1 MEYRREID
9 GLRALAVL
17 PVLLFHAGVPGF
29 SGGFVGVDVFFVI
42 SGFLITSILLQGLSQ
57 EHFTLT
63 DFYERRA
70 RRILPALFLV
80 MAASLPLA
88 WIFLAPSDLRDFGK
102 SLISVALYGSNF
114 FFWKQSGYF
123 DTAAELK
130 PMLHTWS
137 LAVEEQ
143 YYLLFPLILLV
154 GWHWCRRQLGTLLA
168 GLAIISLIWAE
179 LGNVSHPTATFFLLP
194 SRSWELLAGALAALH
209 GARLASRFGAIS
221 WLGQAA
227 SIAGL
232 AAILVAVI
240 GFNADT
246 PFPGLYALIPVGGAV
261 AILLFASSRTLVGR
275 LLGSQLAVGIGLLSY
290 STYLWHQPLFA
301 FARHASKEPLH
312 WQMFVLLALASL
324 GLAYLSWRFVE
335 RPFRTTGKFTRKSIA
350 TFALAG
356 SLCFVLIGIGAQA
369 ANELSRFRVGPLQQG
384 WLKTAQRSPMR
395 ERCHAMGKN
404 QLPVAQACEYFGQR
418 IEWAVLGDSHAVE
431 LAYALATE
439 LKASGV
445 GVKHLSSSSCP
456 PSLNADRSDGGCAK
470 WTQEAIEELER
481 RPDVKNVVLSYRI
494 NKYLWGEHE
503 RTYPQLPNMG
513 TAEARDAL
521 WADYIALIARLQKA
535 GKRVVV
541 VLQAPELGR
550 RITDLAFQSKV
561 HSGELVGVLTAWWNR
576 RNSYVY
582 ERLKTLPAEV
592 AVVDPAKMF
601 CDDLNCYATH
611 GGVSLY
617 FDDDHM
623 SVEGARIVAR
633 FLTSRR

>member
-42 SGFLITSILLQGLSQ
+42 SGFLITSILVQELSQ
-57 EHFTLT
+57 ERFTLT
-63 DFYERRA
+63 GFYERRA

-88 WIFLAPSDLRDFGK
+88 WLYLAPSDLQDFGK

-143 YYLLFPLILLV
+143 YYLLFPLFMFA
-154 GWHWCRRQLGTLLA
+154 GWRWCRRQLGSLLT

-179 LGNVSHPTATFFLLP
+179 WRNVNHPAATFFLLP

-209 GARLASRFGAIS
+209 GARLASGWAACS

-227 SIAGL
+227 SLAGL
-232 AAILVAVI
+232 AAILAAVF
-240 GFNADT
+240 GFDHDT
-246 PFPGLYALIPVGGAV
+246 PFPGLYALLPVGGAV
-261 AILLFASSRTLVGR
+261 AILFFASPRTLVGR
-275 LLGSQLAVGIGLLSY
+275 LLGSPPAVGIGLLSY
-290 STYLWHQPLFA
+290 STYLWHQPAFA
-301 FARHASKEPLH
+301 FARHASTEPLH
-312 WQMFVLLALASL
+312 WGAFVLLALLSL

-335 RPFRTTGKFTRKSIA
+335 RPFRAKGQLTRKSIA
-350 TFALAG
+350 TIAAAG
-356 SLCFVLIGIGAQA
+356 SLCFILIGVGAQA
-369 ANELSRFRVGPLQQG
+369 ANELSRFRVGPLQQV
-384 WLKTAQRSPMR
+384 WFETAQRSPLR
-395 ERCHAMGKN
+395 EQCHAMGKK
-404 QLPVAQACEYFGQR
+404 QLSPSKACEYFSKR

-431 LAYALATE
+431 LAYAIATE
-439 LKASGV
+439 LKASGA

-456 PSLNADRSDGGCAK
+456 PSFSAGSRDGGCAK
-470 WTQEAIEELER
+470 WTQEAVKELER
-481 RPDVKNVVLSYRI
+481 RPVIKNVVLSYRI

-503 RTYPQLPNMG
+503 KTYPLLPSVG
-513 TAEARDAL
+513 TDEARDAL
-521 WADYIALIARLQKA
+521 WADYLVLIARLQQA
-535 GKRVVV
+535 GKRVFI

-550 RITDLAFQSKV
+550 RIADLAFQSKAD
-561 HSGELVGVLTAWWNR
+561 SGELVGVPAAWWIR

-582 ERLKTLPAEV
+582 DRLNTLPAGVEV
-592 AVVDPAKMF
+592 IDPAKLY
-601 CDDLNCYATH
+601 CDNLNCYATH

-623 SVEGARIVAR
+623 SVEGARMI
-633 FLTSRR
+633 SRHLLVRE